1 MHKLRF
7 CRDFSKKKINIMPVN
22 VVMLA
27 EFGLEV
33 MMTLVSKLEA
43 VEAASEVLP
52 HCNLTSFFFHFFSI
66 MPMHVVVLEEFEL
79 EVAVVGL
86 VLKPPSQGF
95 EYLEAVEAALEAA
108 LSEAVVA

>member
-1 MHKLRF
+1 
-7 CRDFSKKKINIMPVN
+7 MPVN

-27 EFGLEV
+27 EFELEV

-66 MPMHVVVLEEFEL
+66 MPVHVVELAEFEL
-79 EVAVVGL
+79 EVAVAL
-86 VLKPPSQGF
+86 VLKPPIQGF